1 MRGHGVVCGL
11 TVVCGLW
18 SQYMYGGA
26 GIWPLST
33 KSEGKE
39 EAECDTELKT
49 DRDLCQSAQL
59 IAELL

>member
-18 SQYMYGGA
+18 SQYRYGGA
-26 GIWPLST
+26 GLWPLST

-49 DRDLCQSAQL
+49 DRDLCQLS
-59 IAELL
+59 